1 MCVLSS
7 VSRSGS
13 TARRLRKRIRP
24 GKRRSRRPFYA
35 GTRPRD
41 SSRDGDLW
49 GLICCDLD
57 RIAGMLVASVIT
69 RWKLS
74 PKQIE
79 AIELVDADRQLDIR
93 SKRNG
98 QVTICWRPHPRQIFG
113 AVIRVIGKDERT
125 RPEMTLHKTQNFGI
139 ESFGAVE

>member
-24 GKRRSRRPFYA
+24 GKRRSRRPFCA

-41 SSRDGDLW
+41 SSRDGDLL

-98 QVTICWRPHPRQIFG
+98 QVTICWRAHPRQIFG
-113 AVIRVIGKDERT
+113 AVIRIIGKDERT